1 MTESFIGQGG
11 EKTLALQASK
21 RALVNDK
28 GRVDAISWARWDT
41 LNARYVFSIRRS
53 LNN

>member
-1 MTESFIGQGG
+1 MTESFIGQR
-11 EKTLALQASK
+11 TLALPASK
-21 RALVNDK
+21 RALMNDK
-28 GRVDAISWARWDT
+28 GRMDAISWARWDT